1 MSPALIFFLLC
12 HPEIEVV
19 EKEIKIH
26 PFLHMQTMLYVR
38 FSMWLLW
45 EPSMV
50 LCEDPNQLA
59 WGGVTC
65 QRSYFL
71 SQSLGKHGRAT
82 KPALEEGEEA
92 RGL

>member
-1 MSPALIFFLLC
+1 
-12 HPEIEVV
+12 
-19 EKEIKIH
+19 
-26 PFLHMQTMLYVR
+26 MQTMLYVR